1 MLPAPRGAP
10 ALVYLQLLLLPCALF
25 DLGAAHAGAVPEAW
39 LQRRDGPWA
48 RARRPPPPQ
57 PVEGSYRSG
66 GRPRS
71 DEAAA
76 KAAGAAGAAGKGR
89 RSLLEE
95 QAELEQREQL
105 RWSVAALE
113 GKLRALDESAAVAG
127 AQGVAGAGAVKLQ
140 LHQRVREALA
150 DATSG
155 APRPNPRLL
164 EQQRLRGSD
173 GGGGQ
178 PRVKTDDDNHDGGD
192 VTGQEQEQGAAS
204 GRRRLLGP
212 AAGSGR
218 LRPPAPVV
226 TEEQRQ
232 IMARFQEVRR
242 AEEAKEVA
250 ARRDDTW
257 GL

>member
-1 MLPAPRGAP
+1 MASAHLVCAATPREAVDYLVGSDRT
-10 ALVYLQLLLLPCALF
+10 ALEAL
-25 DLGAAHAGAVPEAW
+25 
-39 LQRRDGPWA
+39 
-48 RARRPPPPQ
+48 
-57 PVEGSYRSG
+57 
-66 GRPRS
+66 
-71 DEAAA
+71 
-76 KAAGAAGAAGKGR
+76 AAGAI
-89 RSLLEE
+89 
-95 QAELEQREQL
+95 
-105 RWSVAALE
+105 
-113 GKLRALDESAAVAG
+113 
-127 AQGVAGAGAVKLQ
+127 
-140 LHQRVREALA
+140 
-150 DATSG
+150 SG

-164 EQQRLRGSD
+164 EQQRLEGSD

-178 PRVKTDDDNHDGGD
+178 PPGTQRVKTDDDNHDEGD
-192 VTGQEQEQGAAS
+192 VTGQEQEQGAGS